1 MSNLKLPP
9 PPASEFARP
18 GELNGRAK
26 LNADDVRLMRRLVS
40 DGMSGKLAAE
50 KFDVSCP
57 LVSLIVAR
65 KRWVHVQ

>member
-1 MSNLKLPP
+1 MNNLKLPP

-26 LNADDVRLMRRLVS
+26 LTEDDVRLMRRLVA
-40 DGMSGKLAAE
+40 DGMRGKLAAE

-57 LVSLIVAR
+57 LVSLICAR
-65 KRWVHVQ
+65 KRWAHVQ

>member
-1 MSNLKLPP
+1 MNPKLPA
-9 PPASEFARP
+9 PPASEFSRL

-26 LNADDVRLMRRLVS
+26 LTEDDVRLMRRLVA

-65 KRWVHVQ
+65 KRWAHVQ

>member
-1 MSNLKLPP
+1 MNPKLPS

-18 GELNGRAK
+18 GEDNGRAK
-26 LNADDVRLMRRLVS
+26 LTEDDVRLMRRLVA

-57 LVSLIVAR
+57 LVSLICAR
-65 KRWVHVQ
+65 KRWAHVQ